1 MEQREKKEKMDRSQL
16 LPKTTSS
23 AHSTLDKDTR
33 HLKVAAVC
41 DGNIQL
47 PRAEQYIRKRSQVMK
62 SFIPTNITSSP
73 PIYHPIHPVREPL
86 YIYQSSFT
94 LPPSP
99 ETAPTNSASTT
110 PDTNESSRA

>member
-1 MEQREKKEKMDRSQL
+1 MEQREKKKEKIDKSQL
-16 LPKTTSS
+16 LPSS
-23 AHSTLDKDTR
+23 AHSTFDRNTG
-33 HLKVAAVC
+33 HLKVSAVC

-47 PRAEQYIRKRSQVMK
+47 PRAAQYIRKQSQVMK

-86 YIYQSSFT
+86 YIYPSSFT
-94 LPPSP
+94 IPPSP
-99 ETAPTNSASTT
+99 GTAPTNSASTT